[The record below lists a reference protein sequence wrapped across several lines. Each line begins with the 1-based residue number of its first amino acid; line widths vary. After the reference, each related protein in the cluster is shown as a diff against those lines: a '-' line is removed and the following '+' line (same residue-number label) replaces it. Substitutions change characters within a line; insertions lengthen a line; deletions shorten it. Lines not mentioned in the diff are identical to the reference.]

1 MLFSVSAQP
10 YFRHLKRLVRGPGT
24 LESASFKKEML
35 CAEAPAIYSPTIYL
49 AGQLERITNSPVES
63 TKEIEIAAATT
74 LSDTHPPTLAYHFRD
89 AALVDGSVY
98 VGTLR
103 HFLTNHRQQVGPP
116 IDACKYDNCGLVSS
130 YYGLK
135 YFGHWLK
142 DDCATHLL
150 ASTIG
155 VPPLFLPIPPSPHEN
170 QYRSW
175 FDHTDAPVVRAWIRH
190 LVVFDD
196 MAHNSLRL
204 KRYEALREKVGRQ
217 FPRKHHQLL
226 VYLKRG
232 KIGQRRV
239 LQNEEDLIEVLTK
252 QGYVVVDVE
261 NDDLKT
267 IIATLV
273 DAKVVVSIEGS
284 HIAHCT
290 FSVPRDSALLVLQP
304 PDRFAANHRKWANCL
319 GVRFGFVVGSVG
331 QHGYIFD
338 PDEILR
344 TVDLMISGSH

>member
-1 MLFSVSAQP
+1 LFSISVQP
-10 YFRHLKRLVRGPGT
+10 YLRHLKRLVRGPGT
-24 LESASFKKEML
+24 LESVTFKKEVL
-35 CAEAPAIYSPTIYL
+35 CAEEPATYSPAIYL

-74 LSDTHPPTLAYHFRD
+74 LSDTHPPTLAYHLSN
-89 AALVDGSVY
+89 AVLVDGSVY
-98 VGTLR
+98 VGNLR
-103 HFLTNHRQQVGPP
+103 HFLTDRRQQAGRP
-116 IDACKYDNCGLVSS
+116 IDAGSYENCGLVSS
-130 YYGLK
+130 YYGVK
-135 YFGHWLK
+135 YFGHWLR

-150 ASTIG
+150 ASALGI
-155 VPPLFLPIPPSPHEN
+155 PPLFLPIPASPHEK
-170 QYRSW
+170 QYRSL
-175 FDHTDAPVVRAWIRH
+175 FDHTDPPAVLAWIEH

-204 KRYEALREKVGRQ
+204 KRYEALRETVARH
-217 FPRKHHQLL
+217 FPRKHHQRL

-232 KIGQRRV
+232 KSGQRRV

-252 QGYVVVDVE
+252 QGFVVVDVE

-273 DAKVVVSIEGS
+273 DAKLVVSIEGS

-290 FSVPRDSALLVLQP
+290 FAVPRDSALLVLQP

-338 PDEILR
+338 PVEVAR
-344 TVDLMISGSH
+344 TVDLMMSVIR